1 MSMEYSLGIYKYK
14 SRMGD
19 NQLPK
24 LPEQLKM
31 SQISSC
37 GVLLELIMG
46 KMKIYS
52 SQGKCLYIQK
62 KNYTTLPISLQ
73 NRHTYHQFS
82 AVLDTDIL
90 DEACCQICNKFLIYE
105 RANNFVYE
113 HILNELSQYFIIS
126 KISPCEGFVHLY
138 RVLEFM
144 SYSFPLIYASK
155 SRDYRGT
162 YNELKKALG
171 GDGAGELKFFQKF
184 LKELF
189 LHDISYEY
197 IYEVYTDSDNI
208 DDLKREFSEFFK
220 TDFFEFEENTL
231 SFKFKDVPTIFIE
244 IRNRYFHML
253 LGQGKNNF
261 LSLEYDKNDLFRSLN
276 PIFCNWLSVIFTK
289 IIQHGLSASN
299 I

>member
-1 MSMEYSLGIYKYK
+1 MSIEYSLGIYKYK
-14 SRMGD
+14 SRIGD

-46 KMKIYS
+46 KMKIYN

-62 KNYTTLPISLQ
+62 ENYTTLPISVH
-73 NRHTYHQFS
+73 NCHTYHQFS
-82 AVLDTDIL
+82 TVLDTDIL

-113 HILNELSQYFIIS
+113 HILNELSQYFIIG

-155 SRDYRGT
+155 SRDY
-162 YNELKKALG
+162 
-171 GDGAGELKFFQKF
+171 
-184 LKELF
+184 
-189 LHDISYEY
+189 I
-197 IYEVYTDSDNI
+197 
-208 DDLKREFSEFFK
+208 
-220 TDFFEFEENTL
+220 
-231 SFKFKDVPTIFIE
+231 
-244 IRNRYFHML
+244 
-253 LGQGKNNF
+253 
-261 LSLEYDKNDLFRSLN
+261 
-276 PIFCNWLSVIFTK
+276 
-289 IIQHGLSASN
+289 
-299 I
+299 